1 MNKNILGILKKMA
14 KSSDSRQTEAW
25 TESKMQTISILTKKI
40 RKIKVDQHLVDV
52 DVNDFHVGI
61 HSLVSWFSLLTLKKI
76 FPDKSNRFFHLLLER
91 QKQKM
96 QSNFHQLGWFTPSCH
111 LLTGFG
117 FLPFTC
123 NN

>member
-1 MNKNILGILKKMA
+1 MNKNLLGVLKRMA

-61 HSLVSWFSLLTLKKI
+61 HSLVSWFSLLTLKKYFQTNLI
-76 FPDKSNRFFHLLLER
+76 
-91 QKQKM
+91 
-96 QSNFHQLGWFTPSCH
+96 
-111 LLTGFG
+111 GFVIY
-117 FLPFTC
+117 C
-123 NN
+123 